1 MKTRKLYGLIKKTYY
16 EKKKNPILY
25 FFFLLIPF
33 SLILFHLFLRNLSEK
48 YSFELANLFSENDKI
63 DLNDT
68 IRQYVL
74 FMSND
79 LCSMEINDTIYVNHI
94 CLTPSS
100 QIINDFLKYANGNDM
115 NIFRIY
121 NSEEECE
128 QNFKYAIFLNE
139 NDVKGLGKNPEK
151 NNTKLSYQSI
161 EFNNQILN
169 NYKSKIKDSYQND
182 NNELTID
189 DLYKNIYSDK
199 EYEKL
204 LKLKIDHHTLNMI
217 KKTKLYK
224 KFIKDIR
231 SIKNESQYKEFV
243 NDKKN
248 ILFFYNFV
256 KNDVIETNYSC
267 GLLGIENLKYESK
280 ENDKKR
286 KPKILF
292 SNFIGK
298 YLNKLSD
305 HKKINHIKQSK
316 EHYSGNAQNI
326 TNLSI
331 TSKLNSTNYKHGNNF
346 RLYKHN
352 NGNIKNVKNDNN
364 VSIVHEN
371 LNFRNDGPISN
382 ISYKIRVGDYALLNS
397 NEKIFFNDININ
409 LKQNFI
415 NFNTV
420 DDLSFNIY
428 FNEWYYNSFFIA
440 LEYHFN
446 YFLLKYNMFK
456 NNKNEEFRNYIGKI
470 NNKNIVYSHEEANDD
485 VKYVTNFSLE
495 NFYSYKMPMKIF
507 KINAFDALEKNI
519 FRIVIFLCI
528 CLFIINICFDI
539 NKERKINMEN
549 FLFCIK
555 VNKYYYYFSW
565 LLFYFIVLFF
575 YNIIFTYIIYLYIFK
590 KLINYFILFYYIY
603 MFIMNS
609 LLVTVICVHFSYNSA
624 INYIASFLLFFLF
637 STFRLIIHSGANK
650 LLISLVL
657 LIPHSSFC
665 LALDFIFILIKNDIK
680 IMFNEMYITIEDICL
695 MDLVIYPF
703 VSFIILVS
711 ILTFII
717 YIKSK
722 DTINFSFKIIP
733 LMKKTNIY
741 RKDYNTAIIEDNKTE
756 NKNIHDHIYNLEFDS
771 GHTNTKNKYI
781 NKKRKFIK
789 TAYNNDDEAIAN
801 NKCCLFIKNVNKF
814 YGKKQALK
822 NISLTLKSNRIFVL
836 LGENGSGKSTL
847 INIITKMI
855 NKDSGEIYFVKNNFK
870 LRKMKAEK
878 NKHENA
884 VGIDTVSYISQQNIQ
899 KNNKYKKK
907 TNEMKDL
914 TDNISLNI
922 NTIETNYKLSNLEN
936 ANKIKN
942 RNKKE
947 LEISFCSQ
955 NVILYD
961 NLTFY
966 ETIRTF
972 LLYYNKDV
980 NKYLKKKRTLSM
992 LNGLDLS
999 KYLNDKIKN
1008 LIDEIKKKISI
1019 FICFLVKRDI
1029 YILDEPFI
1037 ALDIKTKT
1045 KLFKFFDKIKKN
1057 NIILICTH
1065 DIYEA
1070 NKFADDIAVIKSGE
1084 IIFNGGKPYFQNIIN
1099 YKFIL
1104 NVRFNCFSY
1113 NNNDKHD
1120 HISTNEKNLI
1130 SSISKEINKNNENFK
1145 PLLIHED
1152 NVLFDKKN
1160 KKLKD
1165 KSKNT
1170 IFDIIN
1176 GDIKNDENSIESIKN
1191 SFIKYIKSSREY
1203 NKNCYIFFNRNYI
1216 YCTYKINELD
1226 KLKNVI
1232 TILNKLKNVLHYE
1245 LKTIDIYYT
1254 YIYIYTYNEKIKLL
1268 KNIQDKDVKKL
1279 IKMDPLFYMFYYN
1292 TQCFNNIKNQLI
1304 MESKKKGNKTITDF
1318 GYINDMIQGTITENN
1333 TTNVKNDF
1341 NKETNIH
1348 FRNVDKLNKSSDSQL
1363 EKEEYTEYNKYY
1375 NKNKNYNTY
1384 KENSVKSGA
1393 NKLNLENSGKYNN
1406 YDNSNSYEIIKKL
1419 QNFFSVY
1426 ITPSLFLKLKKD
1438 LSEIN
1443 FYWYK
1448 FLVPLLLL
1456 SCGLLIIKCV
1466 SLFGK
1471 VQYIKLDNSTI
1482 SSSHLKESIIN
1493 YGIIYKLK
1501 INDSEEYIYNIP
1513 EIDKYEHKKK
1523 MLIGPFKK
1531 YFNLYKENRNNNYV
1545 KSKSISY
1552 DNPSD
1557 IINNNMGKN
1566 LFDYYN
1572 NTIFTLFKKY
1582 SLKEN
1587 INYINAYIDEENLY
1601 DNISDYLELRSKVND
1616 DLSLGSYVFIINET
1630 QTIDVN
1636 NNVHS
1641 NIEMDINLF
1650 HNYIS
1655 IHSYPYYTNL
1665 VFNVLYDFQNI
1676 VNNRN
1681 SQQEKDFND
1690 IEINNNIHG
1699 VGQNGKN
1706 NKNIYNEQMNTK
1718 RTDIKNEPFRI
1729 KYHEYFIRDFYINMY
1744 VFLSLIIFFCVF
1756 FERLKNEIENRKI
1769 FTNFNVNKYIHYFQI
1784 IILDYFYFILYI
1796 IFLFIVLYIFECTE
1810 FLYPSFFFFLM
1821 IFGFNT
1827 FLSICLFSSL
1837 YLNSYIIFLFVN
1849 FILCGIISIGIYVI
1863 VLLSYAY
1870 NNIFL
1875 IKLSHIFVCIF
1886 RILDSFCLS
1895 HALNIRSLCL
1905 NLKRDLKAIDNDTII
1920 NTHVNTSHWNA
1931 NKYNQSANFFQK
1943 NFQNNIF
1950 GGSFNDITQT
1960 IPDTCSNEN
1969 SFFNERWDFV
1979 FMFINFSIYFLILF
1993 YKLYRLRY
2001 FQKKKKIANQKLQ
2014 STFEGKYAFL
2024 LNNFNL
2030 LNKKYKNKKSINEK
2044 KLNDHTTELNTLED
2058 KHNKHSKFFTDFSR
2072 NDKEE
2077 KTHKEKIYATSKYE
2091 NPEILENKNSQEKLE
2106 KKNNLLKENLKKRK
2120 NYLQLTEIEN
2130 IDKKS
2135 LQNNVKYILKNINI
2149 KIKPY
2154 NIYTFSSVY
2163 NNDLNV
2169 LYLFKYF
2176 FLNNM
2181 NNSYVYENGTENN
2194 RGCFISK
2201 MFTSKNRK
2209 KKLFDIF
2216 SEKAQKKSENECKLL
2231 LMPNMT
2237 IYEHFNLIFKYKK
2250 LNLTDIELL
2259 YIIYTLMLLVNLKC
2273 DVHIKC
2279 NQLSGGMK
2287 KKVILMINLLRNDD
2301 IILLYKLNDNID
2313 FCSQIYINIILK
2325 NILEMNSILNYITN
2339 DDIASSMD
2347 YSVIDMNQKKT
2358 KINKNGKRGITNHTK
2373 EIGNYY
2379 ISRKTNSS
2387 DNNVNKK
2394 NEGANSVIQTG
2405 SDQNLECS
2413 ISSNVNSINHNII
2426 NSFIKENILKLQ
2438 FSATNYIIY
2447 THIYTDMLYYDY
2459 LYLFNKNQI
2468 AYKNNVKNIINNFE
2482 KYYLFQIKLKGI
2494 YTTKIYEYIEAFFLE
2509 NNNAFNKFIKV
2520 VNTFNKKKNINYN
2533 HIEPHSILKFLEKYA
2548 NKAMLSFNKLRYIFK
2563 TKKRKR
2569 GQINDQKHVYHND
2582 INTPS
2587 DKNKTLIKYSKLYK
2601 TLIKLID
2608 NNFSYVHVYL
2618 NGNKYISVFELFKF
2632 ALCRIAY
2639 KDMRKFFMKY
2649 KNIKI
2654 LSSEIIKSDQYNFVI
2669 KILENAQAFKL
2680 LEINAKLKFT
2690 DNEFQVSHVNI
2701 DNLSA
2706 NDIFLLI
2713 LKT

>member
-33 SLILFHLFLRNLSEK
+33 SLILFHLFLRSLSEK

-79 LCSMEINDTIYVNHI
+79 LCAKEINDTIYVNHI
-94 CLTPSS
+94 CLTPPSK
-100 QIINDFLKYANGNDM
+100 IINDFMTYTNENDM

-121 NSEEECE
+121 NTEEECE
-128 QNFKYAIFLNE
+128 KNFKYAIFLNE
-139 NDVKGLGKNPEK
+139 NDVKDLGKKKEK
-151 NNTKLSYQSI
+151 NNIKLSYQSI
-161 EFNNQILN
+161 QFNKQLLN
-169 NYKSKIKDSYQND
+169 NFKNKITNNYNDD

-204 LKLKIDHHTLNMI
+204 AKLKIDQHTLNTI

-224 KFIKDIR
+224 KYIKDIR

-243 NDKKN
+243 KDKKN
-248 ILFFYNFV
+248 VLFFHNFV
-256 KNDVIETNYSC
+256 RNEVVETNYSC
-267 GLLGIENLKYESK
+267 ALLGIENLKYEI
-280 ENDKKR
+280 KKDNEKK
-286 KPKILF
+286 KPNLLF
-292 SNFIGK
+292 PNIVGR
-298 YLNKLSD
+298 YLNKLND
-305 HKKINHIKQSK
+305 NKKIDHTKKPND
-316 EHYSGNAQNI
+316 QNI

-331 TSKLNSTNYKHGNNF
+331 TPKLSSTDYAQKNSF
-346 RLYKHN
+346 RLNKQ
-352 NGNIKNVKNDNN
+352 GNDNVKNVEND
-364 VSIVHEN
+364 N
-371 LNFRNDGPISN
+371 LNFDIDDPISN
-382 ISYKIRVGDYALLNS
+382 IRYKIRVGDYALLNS

-428 FNEWYYNSFFIA
+428 FNEWYYNSFFMA

-446 YFLLKYNMFK
+446 YFLLKYNKFK
-456 NNKNEEFRNYIGKI
+456 DNKNYKLKNDVSNKSIVQSQDEPSDDAKYI
-470 NNKNIVYSHEEANDD
+470 
-485 VKYVTNFSLE
+485 TNFSLE
-495 NFYSYKMPMKIF
+495 NFYSYKMPLKNL

-519 FRIVIFLCI
+519 FRIIVFLCI

-555 VNKYYYYFSW
+555 
-565 LLFYFIVLFF
+565 FI
-575 YNIIFTYIIYLYIFK
+575 
-590 KLINYFILFYYIY
+590 
-603 MFIMNS
+603 
-609 LLVTVICVHFSYNSA
+609 SY
-624 INYIASFLLFFLF
+624 
-637 STFRLIIHSGANK
+637 T
-650 LLISLVL
+650 
-657 LIPHSSFC
+657 
-665 LALDFIFILIKNDIK
+665 LDFIFILIKNDIK
-680 IMFNEMYITIEDICL
+680 ITFNEMFITIEDICL
-695 MDLVIYPF
+695 MDLTIYPF
-703 VSFIILVS
+703 ISFIILVS

-717 YIKSK
+717 YIKSN
-722 DTINFSFKIIP
+722 DTISFSFKMVP
-733 LMKKTNIY
+733 LTKTKNMHQ
-741 RKDYNTAIIEDNKTE
+741 RNNNTTMLADSKTEDNL
-756 NKNIHDHIYNLEFDS
+756 YNLEFDS
-771 GHTNTKNKYI
+771 ESTNQKNKSISKKNALSI
-781 NKKRKFIK
+781 NKKHKFIK

-822 NISLTLKSNRIFVL
+822 NISLTLRSNRIFVL

-855 NKDSGEIYFVKNNFK
+855 SKDSGEISFVKNNFK
-870 LRKMKAEK
+870 LTKKKREK
-878 NKHENA
+878 QRRDEA
-884 VGIDTVSYISQQNIQ
+884 ISIDTMPNTSKGIQ
-899 KNNKYKKK
+899 NNKYKKK
-907 TNEMKDL
+907 SNQNEDL
-914 TDNISLNI
+914 TDSTSLNSS
-922 NTIETNYKLSNLEN
+922 TTEKKYKLNHLKNVNE
-936 ANKIKN
+936 IKN
-942 RNKKE
+942 RSKKA

-966 ETIRTF
+966 EIIKIF

-980 NKYLKKKRTLSM
+980 NKYLKKKRTLKM

-1045 KLFKFFDKIKKN
+1045 KLFKFFDKIKRN

-1084 IIFNGGKPYFQNIIN
+1084 IVFNGTKRYFQNIIN

-1104 NVRFNCFSY
+1104 NVRFNSPSCDT
-1113 NNNDKHD
+1113 NDKYGN
-1120 HISTNEKNLI
+1120 ISINENNVI

-1145 PLLIHED
+1145 PSFAYE
-1152 NVLFDKKN
+1152 NSVSSDKKN
-1160 KKLKD
+1160 KKSKD
-1165 KSKNT
+1165 KSRNT
-1170 IFDIIN
+1170 IFDLIN
-1176 GDIKNDENSIESIKN
+1176 GDIKNDEDSIESIKS

-1226 KLKNVI
+1226 KLKSVI
-1232 TILNKLKNVLHYE
+1232 SILNKLKNVLHYE
-1245 LKTIDIYYT
+1245 LKTIDIYYA

-1268 KNIQDKDVKKL
+1268 KTIQDKGVKKL

-1292 TQCFNNIKNQLI
+1292 TQYFNNIKNQLI
-1304 MESKKKGNKTITDF
+1304 VESKKKGNKSITDF
-1318 GYINDMIQGTITENN
+1318 GYLNDIILGKKNESNTTFIENN
-1333 TTNVKNDF
+1333 F
-1341 NKETNIH
+1341 NKPN
-1348 FRNVDKLNKSSDSQL
+1348 NVNFVNDNKLNKTAGSQL
-1363 EKEEYTEYNKYY
+1363 GQEGYIENNNHY
-1375 NKNKNYNTY
+1375 NKNNDKY
-1384 KENSVKSGA
+1384 EV
-1393 NKLNLENSGKYNN
+1393 NKLNMENSENYNN
-1406 YDNSNSYEIIKKL
+1406 YDDSNNYTIIKKL

-1426 ITPSLFLKLKKD
+1426 ITPSVFLKLKKD
-1438 LSEIN
+1438 LSDIN

-1471 VQYIKLDNSTI
+1471 VQYIELDNSTV
-1482 SSSHLKESIIN
+1482 SSSHLRESIIN

-1501 INDSEEYIYNIP
+1501 INDSDEYIYNIP
-1513 EIDKYEHKKK
+1513 ETDKYERKRKF
-1523 MLIGPFKK
+1523 LTGPFKK
-1531 YFNLYKENRNNNYV
+1531 YFNLYEENRNNNYI
-1545 KSKSISY
+1545 KTKATNF
-1552 DNPSD
+1552 DQPND
-1557 IINNNMGKN
+1557 IYNNRGKQ
-1566 LFDYYN
+1566 LFNYYN
-1572 NTIFTLFKKY
+1572 NAFFTLFKKY

-1587 INYINAYIDEENLY
+1587 INYISTSIDEDNLY
-1601 DNISDYLELRSKVND
+1601 DDISDYLELRSKLDN
-1616 DLSLGSYVFIINET
+1616 DLSLGTYVIVINET
-1630 QTIDVN
+1630 QNTDEN
-1636 NNVHS
+1636 NNVQA
-1641 NIEMDINLF
+1641 NIEMDVNLF
-1650 HNYIS
+1650 HNYTS

-1665 VFNVLYDFQNI
+1665 VFNVLYDFQNM
-1676 VNNRN
+1676 VNNIYI
-1681 SQQEKDFND
+1681 QQETVISG
-1690 IEINNNIHG
+1690 IEINNKNIHG
-1699 VGQNGKN
+1699 VSQKEKN
-1706 NKNIYNEQMNTK
+1706 SKNMNNYEMYTK

-1744 VFLSLIIFFCVF
+1744 VFLSVIIFFCVF
-1756 FERLKNEIENRKI
+1756 FERLKNEIENKKI
-1769 FTNFNVNKYIHYFQI
+1769 FTNFDVNKYIHYFQI

-1796 IFLFIVLYIFECTE
+1796 IFLFIVLYIFGCTE

-1821 IFGFNT
+1821 MFGFNT
-1827 FLSICLFSSL
+1827 FLSISLFSSL
-1837 YLNSYIIFLFVN
+1837 YLNSYILFLFVN
-1849 FILCGIISIGIYVI
+1849 FILCAIISIGIYVI

-1870 NNIFL
+1870 NNAFL
-1875 IKLSHIFVCIF
+1875 VKLSHAFICLF

-1905 NLKRDLKAIDNDTII
+1905 NLKRDLKTIDNDTII
-1920 NTHVNTSHWNA
+1920 NTQFDYTQWNSTKYEQNTS
-1931 NKYNQSANFFQK
+1931 FFK
-1943 NFQNNIF
+1943 TIFQNNF
-1950 GGSFNDITQT
+1950 VGDASDDNTQT
-1960 IPDTCSNEN
+1960 IPDACSNEN
-1969 SFFNERWDFV
+1969 SFFSERWDFI
-1979 FMFINFSIYFLILF
+1979 FIFINCSIYFILLL

-2001 FQKKKKIANQKLQ
+2001 FQKKKKMANEKLQ
-2014 STFEGKYAFL
+2014 STFGGKYAFL
-2024 LNNFNL
+2024 LNNFNV
-2030 LNKKYKNKKSINEK
+2030 LNKKYKNKKNM
-2044 KLNDHTTELNTLED
+2044 NDQTTELNTLED
-2058 KHNKHSKFFTDFSR
+2058 ENNKNSEVFTPFSKNDI
-2072 NDKEE
+2072 DKE
-2077 KTHKEKIYATSKYE
+2077 KTYAISKHE
-2091 NPEILENKNSQEKLE
+2091 NPENLENKNSV
-2106 KKNNLLKENLKKRK
+2106 KENVKKRR
-2120 NYLQLTEIEN
+2120 NDLQLIEAEN
-2130 IDKKS
+2130 IDKVS
-2135 LQNNVKYILKNINI
+2135 LQNNIKYILKNINI

-2201 MFTSKNRK
+2201 MFTSKNKK

-2216 SEKAQKKSENECKLL
+2216 SEKAQKRSENECKLS

-2250 LNLTDIELL
+2250 LNLTDTELL

-2273 DVHIKC
+2273 DLHINC

-2325 NILEMNSILNYITN
+2325 NILEINSMANYIQN
-2339 DDIASSMD
+2339 DELASSMD
-2347 YSVIDMNQKKT
+2347 YSVIDMNEKKN
-2358 KINKNGKRGITNHTK
+2358 KINKNGKRAITNSAK
-2373 EIGNYY
+2373 EMKNGCSSN
-2379 ISRKTNSS
+2379 KTNSS
-2387 DNNVNKK
+2387 DNNIDKK
-2394 NEGANSVIQTG
+2394 NGETKSVTQTENEE
-2405 SDQNLECS
+2405 NLECS
-2413 ISSNVNSINHNII
+2413 ISSNVTSINHNVI
-2426 NSFIKENILKLQ
+2426 NSFIKENVLKFR
-2438 FSATNYIIY
+2438 FSAKNYIVY
-2447 THIYTDMLYYDY
+2447 THIYTDILYYDY

-2468 AYKNNVKNIINNFE
+2468 AYKNNVKNIIDNFE
-2482 KYYLFQIKLKGI
+2482 KYYLFQIKIKGI
-2494 YTTKIYEYIEAFFLE
+2494 YPSKIHEYIEAFFSE
-2509 NNNAFNKFIKV
+2509 NNKAFNKFIKV
-2520 VNTFNKKKNINYN
+2520 VNKFNKKKDINYN
-2533 HIEPHSILKFLEKYA
+2533 DVEPNSMLKFLEKYA
-2548 NKAMLSFNKLRYIFK
+2548 NKGMLNYNKICYIFK
-2563 TKKRKR
+2563 TKKRKS
-2569 GQINDQKHVYHND
+2569 GQTNDQELVYQNG
-2582 INTPS
+2582 
-2587 DKNKTLIKYSKLYK
+2587 KNKDLIKYSKIYK

-2608 NNFSYVHVYL
+2608 NKFSYVNLYL
-2618 NGNKYISVFELFKF
+2618 NRNKYISVFELFKF
-2632 ALCRIAY
+2632 ALSRIAY
-2639 KDMRKFFMKY
+2639 KDIRKFFIQY

-2654 LSSEIIKSDQYNFVI
+2654 LSSEIIKSDQYNFVV
-2669 KILENAQAFKL
+2669 KMLENAHTFKL
-2680 LEINAKLKFT
+2680 LEINKKLKFT
-2690 DNEFQVSHVNI
+2690 DTEVQVSNVNL

>member
-1 MKTRKLYGLIKKTYY
+1 MH
-16 EKKKNPILY
+16 IL
-25 FFFLLIPF
+25 LVD
-33 SLILFHLFLRNLSEK
+33 N
-48 YSFELANLFSENDKI
+48 SFELANLFSENDKI

-79 LCSMEINDTIYVNHI
+79 LCSKEINDTLYVNHI
-94 CLTPSS
+94 CLTPPSK
-100 QIINDFLKYANGNDM
+100 IINDFMTYTNENDM

-121 NSEEECE
+121 NTEEECE
-128 QNFKYAIFLNE
+128 KNFKYAIFLNE
-139 NDVKGLGKNPEK
+139 NDVKDLKEKKEKKNIKP
-151 NNTKLSYQSI
+151 SYQSI
-161 EFNNQILN
+161 QFNKQLLN
-169 NYKSKIKDSYQND
+169 NFKNKITNNYNDD

-204 LKLKIDHHTLNMI
+204 AKLKIDQHTINTI

-224 KFIKDIR
+224 KYIKNIR
-231 SIKNESQYKEFV
+231 SIKNENQYKEFV
-243 NDKKN
+243 KDKRN
-248 ILFFYNFV
+248 VLFFHNFV
-256 KNDVIETNYSC
+256 KNEVVETNYSC
-267 GLLGIENLKYESK
+267 GLLGIENLKYEVK
-280 ENDKKR
+280 ENDKKK
-286 KPKILF
+286 KPTLLF
-292 SNFIGK
+292 PNIVGR
-298 YLNKLSD
+298 YLNKLYDNEQID
-305 HKKINHIKQSK
+305 HTKKLND
-316 EHYSGNAQNI
+316 QNI

-331 TSKLNSTNYKHGNNF
+331 TPKLSSTDYTHKNNF
-346 RLYKHN
+346 RLNKQGN
-352 NGNIKNVKNDNN
+352 DNIKSAEN
-364 VSIVHEN
+364 EN
-371 LNFRNDGPISN
+371 LNFINDEPISN
-382 ISYKIRVGDYALLNS
+382 IRYKIRVGDYALLNS
-397 NEKIFFNDININ
+397 NEKLFFNDININ

-428 FNEWYYNSFFIA
+428 FNEWYYNSFFMA

-446 YFLLKYNMFK
+446 YFLLKYNKFK
-456 NNKNEEFRNYIGKI
+456 DNKNDDLENDII
-470 NNKNIVYSHEEANDD
+470 NKSSIQSQDEPSDD
-485 VKYVTNFSLE
+485 VKYITNFSVE
-495 NFYSYKMPMKIF
+495 NFYSYKMPLKNL

-519 FRIVIFLCI
+519 FRIIVFLCI
-528 CLFIINICFDI
+528 CLFIVNICFDI

-555 VNKYYYYFSW
+555 VNKYYYFFSW

-590 KLINYFILFYYIY
+590 KLMNYFILFYYIY

-650 LLISLVL
+650 SLISLVL

-680 IMFNEMYITIEDICL
+680 IGFNEMFITIEDICL
-695 MDLVIYPF
+695 MDLTIYPF
-703 VSFIILVS
+703 ISFIMLVS
-711 ILTFII
+711 ILTLII
-717 YIKSK
+717 YIKSN
-722 DTINFSFKIIP
+722 DTISFSFKMVP
-733 LMKKTNIY
+733 LTKKKNMHQ
-741 RKDYNTAIIEDNKTE
+741 KNNNTKMLADSKTEDNL
-756 NKNIHDHIYNLEFDS
+756 YNLEFDS
-771 GHTNTKNKYI
+771 ESTNPNNKSISKKNASINQLYRTGKNALSI
-781 NKKRKFIK
+781 NKKHKFIR
-789 TAYNNDDEAIAN
+789 TAYNNDEEAIAN

-822 NISLTLKSNRIFVL
+822 NISLTLRSNRIFVL

-855 NKDSGEIYFVKNNFK
+855 TKDSGEISFVKNNFK
-870 LRKMKAEK
+870 LTKKKREK
-878 NKHENA
+878 QRHNEA
-884 VGIDTVSYISQQNIQ
+884 ISIDTMPNTS
-899 KNNKYKKK
+899 KGMHNNKYKKK
-907 TNEMKDL
+907 SNENDDL
-914 TDNISLNI
+914 TDSTSLNSS
-922 NTIETNYKLSNLEN
+922 TSETKYKLNKFKNIN
-936 ANKIKN
+936 AIKN
-942 RNKKE
+942 QSKKA

-966 ETIRTF
+966 EIIKVF

-980 NKYLKKKRTLSM
+980 NKYLKKKRTLKM

-1045 KLFKFFDKIKKN
+1045 KLFKFFDKIKKD

-1084 IIFNGGKPYFQNIIN
+1084 IVFNGTKRYFQNIIN

-1104 NVRFNCFSY
+1104 NVRFNSPLCD
-1113 NNNDKHD
+1113 NNN
-1120 HISTNEKNLI
+1120 SV
-1130 SSISKEINKNNENFK
+1130 SS
-1145 PLLIHED
+1145 
-1152 NVLFDKKN
+1152 DKKN
-1160 KKLKD
+1160 KKSKD
-1165 KSKNT
+1165 KSRNT
-1170 IFDIIN
+1170 IFDLIN
-1176 GDIKNDENSIESIKN
+1176 GDIKNDEDSIESIKS

-1226 KLKNVI
+1226 KLKSVI
-1232 TILNKLKNVLHYE
+1232 SILNKLKNVLHYE

-1268 KNIQDKDVKKL
+1268 KTIQDRGVKKL

-1292 TQCFNNIKNQLI
+1292 TQYFNNIKNQLI
-1304 MESKKKGNKTITDF
+1304 MESKKKGNKSITDF
-1318 GYINDMIQGTITENN
+1318 GYLNDIILG
-1333 TTNVKNDF
+1333 K
-1341 NKETNIH
+1341 
-1348 FRNVDKLNKSSDSQL
+1348 
-1363 EKEEYTEYNKYY
+1363 
-1375 NKNKNYNTY
+1375 KNKI
-1384 KENSVKSGA
+1384 
-1393 NKLNLENSGKYNN
+1393 NKLNMENSEIYNN
-1406 YDNSNSYEIIKKL
+1406 YDDSNYYKIIKKI

-1426 ITPSLFLKLKKD
+1426 ITPSVFLKLKKD
-1438 LSEIN
+1438 LSDMN

-1471 VQYIKLDNSTI
+1471 VQYIELDNSTI
-1482 SSSHLKESIIN
+1482 SSSHLRESIIN

-1501 INDSEEYIYNIP
+1501 IDDSDEYIYQFP
-1513 EIDKYEHKKK
+1513 EIDEYERKRKI
-1523 MLIGPFKK
+1523 LTGPFKK
-1531 YFNLYKENRNNNYV
+1531 YFNLYEENKNNNYI
-1545 KSKSISY
+1545 KNKATNF
-1552 DNPSD
+1552 DQPND
-1557 IINNNMGKN
+1557 IYNNRGRQ
-1566 LFDYYN
+1566 LFNYYN
-1572 NTIFTLFKKY
+1572 NTLFMLFKKY

-1587 INYINAYIDEENLY
+1587 INNISVSINEDTLY
-1601 DNISDYLELRSKVND
+1601 DDISAYLELKTKLDN
-1616 DLSLGSYVFIINET
+1616 DLSLGTYVIVINET
-1630 QTIDVN
+1630 QNTREN
-1636 NNVHS
+1636 NNVQT
-1641 NIEMDINLF
+1641 NIEMDVNLF
-1650 HNYIS
+1650 HNYTS

-1665 VFNVLYDFQNI
+1665 VFNVLYDFQNM

-1681 SQQEKDFND
+1681 SQQENVISG
-1690 IEINNNIHG
+1690 IEINNKNIHG
-1699 VGQNGKN
+1699 VRQKEKY
-1706 NKNIYNEQMNTK
+1706 NKNVNNDEIHTK
-1718 RTDIKNEPFRI
+1718 RTVIKNEPFRI

-1744 VFLSLIIFFCVF
+1744 IFLSVIIFFCVF
-1756 FERLKNEIENRKI
+1756 FERLKNEIENKKI
-1769 FTNFNVNKYIHYFQI
+1769 FTNFDVNKFIHYFQI

-1796 IFLFIVLYIFECTE
+1796 IFLFIVLYIFGCTE

-1821 IFGFNT
+1821 MFGFNT
-1827 FLSICLFSSL
+1827 FLSISLFSSL
-1837 YLNSYIIFLFVN
+1837 YLNSYILFLFVN
-1849 FILCGIISIGIYVI
+1849 FILCAIISIGIYVI

-1870 NNIFL
+1870 NNAFL
-1875 IKLSHIFVCIF
+1875 VKLSHVFICIF

-1905 NLKRDLKAIDNDTII
+1905 NLKRDMKTIDADTMI
-1920 NTHVNTSHWNA
+1920 NTQLDYTQWDSTKYQQNT
-1931 NKYNQSANFFQK
+1931 NFFK
-1943 NFQNNIF
+1943 KIFQNNF
-1950 GGSFNDITQT
+1950 VGDAPNDNTQAF
-1960 IPDTCSNEN
+1960 PDACSNEN
-1969 SFFNERWDFV
+1969 SFFSEKWDFI
-1979 FMFINFSIYFLILF
+1979 FIFINCSIYFILLL
-1993 YKLYRLRY
+1993 YKLYRLKY
-2001 FQKKKKIANQKLQ
+2001 FQKKKKMANDKLQ
-2014 STFEGKYAFL
+2014 STFGGKYAFL
-2024 LNNFNL
+2024 LNNFNV
-2030 LNKKYKNKKSINEK
+2030 LNKKYKNKKNINEH
-2044 KLNDHTTELNTLED
+2044 NTELNTLED
-2058 KHNKHSKFFTDFSR
+2058 ENNKDSELVPPFSG
-2072 NDKEE
+2072 NDA
-2077 KTHKEKIYATSKYE
+2077 HKEKTYAINKHE
-2091 NPEILENKNSQEKLE
+2091 NPENLENKNSV
-2106 KKNNLLKENLKKRK
+2106 KENFKKRR
-2120 NYLQLTEIEN
+2120 NDLQLIEAEN
-2130 IDKKS
+2130 MDKIS
-2135 LQNNVKYILKNINI
+2135 SQNNIKYILKNINI

-2201 MFTSKNRK
+2201 MFTSKNKK

-2216 SEKAQKKSENECKLL
+2216 SEKAQKRSENECKLSL
-2231 LMPNMT
+2231 IPNMT

-2250 LNLTDIELL
+2250 LNLTDTELL

-2273 DVHIKC
+2273 DLHIKC
-2279 NQLSGGMK
+2279 SQLSGGMK

-2325 NILEMNSILNYITN
+2325 NILEINSMDNYIQN
-2339 DDIASSMD
+2339 DELASSMD
-2347 YSVIDMNQKKT
+2347 YSVIDMNEKK
-2358 KINKNGKRGITNHTK
+2358 NKNRKRAITN
-2373 EIGNYY
+2373 
-2379 ISRKTNSS
+2379 KTNG
-2387 DNNVNKK
+2387 VAETG
-2394 NEGANSVIQTG
+2394 NEE
-2405 SDQNLECS
+2405 NLECS
-2413 ISSNVNSINHNII
+2413 ISSNVTSINHNVI
-2426 NSFIKENILKLQ
+2426 NNFIKENVLKLR
-2438 FSATNYIIY
+2438 FSAKNYIVY
-2447 THIYTDMLYYDY
+2447 THIYTDILYYDY

-2468 AYKNNVKNIINNFE
+2468 AYKNNVKNIIKNFE

-2494 YTTKIYEYIEAFFLE
+2494 YATKIYEYIEAFFSE
-2509 NNNAFNKFIKV
+2509 NNKAFNKFIKV
-2520 VNTFNKKKNINYN
+2520 VNKFNKKKDINYN
-2533 HIEPHSILKFLEKYA
+2533 DVEPDSMLKFLEKYA
-2548 NKAMLSFNKLRYIFK
+2548 NKGMLNYNKICYIFK
-2563 TKKRKR
+2563 TKKRKS
-2569 GQINDQKHVYHND
+2569 GQTNDQELVYQNG
-2582 INTPS
+2582 
-2587 DKNKTLIKYSKLYK
+2587 KNKALIKYSKIYK

-2608 NNFSYVHVYL
+2608 NKFSYVNLYL
-2618 NGNKYISVFELFKF
+2618 NRNKYISVFELFKF
-2632 ALCRIAY
+2632 ALSRIAY
-2639 KDMRKFFMKY
+2639 KDIRKFFIQY

-2654 LSSEIIKSDQYNFVI
+2654 LSSEIIKSDQYNFVV
-2669 KILENAQAFKL
+2669 KMLENAHTFKL
-2680 LEINAKLKFT
+2680 LEINEKLKFT
-2690 DNEFQVSHVNI
+2690 DTEVQVSNVNL

>member
-1 MKTRKLYGLIKKTYY
+1 MKIRKLYGLIKKTYY

-79 LCSMEINDTIYVNHI
+79 LCSKEINNTIYVNHI
-94 CLTPSS
+94 CLTPPSK
-100 QIINDFLKYANGNDM
+100 IINDFLKYANENDM

-121 NSEEECE
+121 NSEKECE

-139 NDVKGLGKNPEK
+139 NDIKGLGKNQEK

-169 NYKSKIKDSYQND
+169 NYKNKIKDNYKHD

-204 LKLKIDHHTLNMI
+204 LKLKIDQHTLNTI

-224 KFIKDIR
+224 KFIKNIK
-231 SIKNESQYKEFV
+231 SIKSESQYKEFV

-248 ILFFYNFV
+248 ILFFFNFV

-280 ENDKKR
+280 KDDKKR
-286 KPKILF
+286 KSKLFF
-292 SNFIGK
+292 SNLVGK
-298 YLNKLSD
+298 YLNNLSYHKKID
-305 HKKINHIKQSK
+305 HKKIDHIKQS
-316 EHYSGNAQNI
+316 EDHYSSNFQNI
-326 TNLSI
+326 TNLLI
-331 TSKLNSTNYKHGNNF
+331 TSKLNSKNYEQRNNF
-346 RLYKHN
+346 RLYKPN
-352 NGNIKNVKNDNN
+352 NGNIKNVNN
-364 VSIVHEN
+364 VSIIPKN
-371 LNFRNDGPISN
+371 LDFQNDDPISN

-456 NNKNEEFRNYIGKI
+456 NNRNEEFVNYINKI
-470 NNKNIVYSHEEANDD
+470 NDKNIVHSNEEPNDD
-485 VKYVTNFSLE
+485 TKYVTNFSLE
-495 NFYSYKMPMKIF
+495 NFYSYKMPVKNL

-519 FRIVIFLCI
+519 FRIIIFLCI

-575 YNIIFTYIIYLYIFK
+575 YNIIFTYIIYFYIFK

-603 MFIMNS
+603 MFIINS

-624 INYIASFLLFFLF
+624 INYIASFLLFFIF
-637 STFRLIIHSGANK
+637 STFRLIIHSGAK
-650 LLISLVL
+650 KILISLVL

-680 IMFNEMYITIEDICL
+680 IMLNEMYITIEDICL

-703 VSFIILVS
+703 ISFIILVS

-733 LMKKTNIY
+733 LTEKTNIY
-741 RKDYNTAIIEDNKTE
+741 HKNYNTTIIEETKTE
-756 NKNIHDHIYNLEFDS
+756 NKDNHDSIYNLEFDS
-771 GHTNTKNKYI
+771 RDRNIKNKSI
-781 NKKRKFIK
+781 NKKHKFIK
-789 TAYNNDDEAIAN
+789 TAYNNNNDDEVIAN

-822 NISLTLKSNRIFVL
+822 NISLTLRSNRIFVL

-855 NKDSGEIYFVKNNFK
+855 NKDSGEIYFVKNDFK
-870 LRKMKAEK
+870 LRKDTLEK
-878 NKHENA
+878 NQHE
-884 VGIDTVSYISQQNIQ
+884 
-899 KNNKYKKK
+899 
-907 TNEMKDL
+907 
-914 TDNISLNI
+914 
-922 NTIETNYKLSNLEN
+922 
-936 ANKIKN
+936 KN

-947 LEISFCSQ
+947 LEVSFCSQ

-966 ETIRTF
+966 ETIRIF

-980 NKYLKKKRTLSM
+980 NKYLKKKRTLKM

-999 KYLNDKIKN
+999 KYLNDKIEN

-1070 NKFADDIAVIKSGE
+1070 NKFADDIAIIKSGE
-1084 IIFNGGKPYFQNIIN
+1084 ILFNGGKRYFQNIIN

-1104 NVRFNCFSY
+1104 NVRFNYPSY
-1113 NNNDKHD
+1113 DNNNNNNDDKYD
-1120 HISTNEKNLI
+1120 HISTNEKNVIL
-1130 SSISKEINKNNENFK
+1130 SISKEINKSNENSK
-1145 PLLIHED
+1145 PLLTHED
-1152 NVLFDKKN
+1152 GILFN
-1160 KKLKD
+1160 KKLKN

-1232 TILNKLKNVLHYE
+1232 SILNKLKNVLHYE

-1268 KNIQDKDVKKL
+1268 KTIQDKDVKKL
-1279 IKMDPLFYMFYYN
+1279 IKMDPLFYIFYYN
-1292 TQCFNNIKNQLI
+1292 TQYFNNIKNQLI
-1304 MESKKKGNKTITDF
+1304 MESTKKGNKTITDF
-1318 GYINDMIQGTITENN
+1318 GYINDMIQGKITENN
-1333 TTNVKNDF
+1333 NTNIKPGF
-1341 NKETNIH
+1341 NKEK
-1348 FRNVDKLNKSSDSQL
+1348 NVNFVNDDKLNKSSGSQL
-1363 EKEEYTEYNKYY
+1363 EKEQHTEHNPYYNQNKDQNKDQNKGQNKSYNAYTEN
-1375 NKNKNYNTY
+1375 NA
-1384 KENSVKSGA
+1384 KSDA

-1406 YDNSNSYEIIKKL
+1406 SKSYKIIKKI

-1426 ITPSLFLKLKKD
+1426 ITPSIFLKLKKD

-1471 VQYIKLDNSTI
+1471 VQYITLDNSTI

-1501 INDSEEYIYNIP
+1501 INDSDEYIYNIP
-1513 EIDKYEHKKK
+1513 EIDKYEYKKK
-1523 MLIGPFKK
+1523 MMIGPFKK
-1531 YFNLYKENRNNNYV
+1531 YFNLYKENKNKNYV
-1545 KSKSISY
+1545 KSKSIIYDSPSHIDNSDKADNADNSDKADNADNS
-1552 DNPSD
+1552 DNPGNADDD
-1557 IINNNMGKN
+1557 IGKD

-1572 NTIFTLFKKY
+1572 NTIFSLFKKY

-1587 INYINAYIDEENLY
+1587 INYIYAYIDEDNLY
-1601 DNISDYLELRSKVND
+1601 DSISDYLELRSKLNN

-1630 QTIDVN
+1630 QTIDEN
-1636 NNVHS
+1636 NNVYS
-1641 NIEMDINLF
+1641 NIEMEINLF
-1650 HNYIS
+1650 HNYTS
-1655 IHSYPYYTNL
+1655 IHAYPYYTNL

-1681 SQQEKDFND
+1681 SQKEKVINN
-1690 IEINNNIHG
+1690 IEINNNIHEMKE
-1699 VGQNGKN
+1699 NGKN
-1706 NKNIYNEQMNTK
+1706 NKNYYEKIDIK

-1769 FTNFNVNKYIHYFQI
+1769 FTNFNVNKFIHYFQI
-1784 IILDYFYFILYI
+1784 ILLDYFYFILYI

-1821 IFGFNT
+1821 MFGFNT
-1827 FLSICLFSSL
+1827 FLSISLFSSL

-1849 FILCGIISIGIYVI
+1849 FILCAIISIGIYVI

-1875 IKLSHIFVCIF
+1875 VKLSHMFVCIF
-1886 RILDSFCLS
+1886 RILDSFCLA

-1905 NLKRDLKAIDNDTII
+1905 NLKRDLKTIDNDTII
-1920 NTHVNTSHWNA
+1920 NTHFTTDHWNS
-1931 NKYNQSANFFQK
+1931 NKYNQNTNFFQK
-1943 NFQNNIF
+1943 IFHNNVF
-1950 GGSFNDITQT
+1950 DHTSNDTTQT
-1960 IPDTCSNEN
+1960 IPDTCSDKN
-1969 SFFNERWDFV
+1969 SFFNERWDFI
-1979 FMFINFSIYFLILF
+1979 FIFINCSIYFLILF

-2001 FQKKKKIANQKLQ
+2001 FQKKKKIANQKFK
-2014 STFEGKYAFL
+2014 STFEGKYTFL

-2030 LNKKYKNKKSINEK
+2030 LNKKYKSKKMNKMNDKKMDDKMNEH
-2044 KLNDHTTELNTLED
+2044 NATELKTLED
-2058 KHNKHSKFFTDFSR
+2058 KHNKRSQIFTDFSR
-2072 NDKEE
+2072 NDKE
-2077 KTHKEKIYATSKYE
+2077 KIYTISKYE
-2091 NPEILENKNSQEKLE
+2091 NPEILDNTNSQKKLE
-2106 KKNNLLKENLKKRK
+2106 KKNNLLKENLKKRQ
-2120 NYLQLTEIEN
+2120 NDLQLTEVEN

-2154 NIYTFSSVY
+2154 NIYTFSSIY

-2201 MFTSKNRK
+2201 MFTSKNKK

-2216 SEKAQKKSENECKLL
+2216 SEKAQTKSENECKLL

-2287 KKVILMINLLRNDD
+2287 KKVILMINLLINDD

-2325 NILEMNSILNYITN
+2325 NILEMNSMLNYTQN

-2358 KINKNGKRGITNHTK
+2358 KKNKNGKRDITK
-2373 EIGNYY
+2373 EIGNDY
-2379 ISRKTNSS
+2379 ISNKTNRSDD
-2387 DNNVNKK
+2387 DNNNNKK
-2394 NEGANSVIQTG
+2394 KNGGTNSVIQTR
-2405 SDQNLECS
+2405 SEQNLECS

-2438 FSATNYIIY
+2438 FSATNYIVY

-2468 AYKNNVKNIINNFE
+2468 AYKNNVKSIINNFE

-2494 YTTKIYEYIEAFFLE
+2494 HTSKIYEYIEAFFLE

-2520 VNTFNKKKNINYN
+2520 VNTFNKKKNINCN
-2533 HIEPHSILKFLEKYA
+2533 HIEPHSILNFLEKYA
-2548 NKAMLSFNKLRYIFK
+2548 NKGMLNFNKLCYIFK
-2563 TKKRKR
+2563 TKKRKSE
-2569 GQINDQKHVYHND
+2569 QKYVYHND

-2587 DKNKTLIKYSKLYK
+2587 DRNKALIKYSKIYK

-2618 NGNKYISVFELFKF
+2618 NRNKYISVFELFKF

-2669 KILENAQAFKL
+2669 KILENAQTFKL
-2680 LEINAKLKFT
+2680 LEINEKLKFT
-2690 DNEFQVSHVNI
+2690 DNEFQVSHVNL

>member
-1 MKTRKLYGLIKKTYY
+1 
-16 EKKKNPILY
+16 
-25 FFFLLIPF
+25 
-33 SLILFHLFLRNLSEK
+33 
-48 YSFELANLFSENDKI
+48 
-63 DLNDT
+63 
-68 IRQYVL
+68 
-74 FMSND
+74 
-79 LCSMEINDTIYVNHI
+79 
-94 CLTPSS
+94 
-100 QIINDFLKYANGNDM
+100 M

-121 NSEEECE
+121 NSEKECE

-139 NDVKGLGKNPEK
+139 NDVKGLGKNQEK

-169 NYKSKIKDSYQND
+169 NYKNKIKDNYKHD

-204 LKLKIDHHTLNMI
+204 LKLKIDQHTLNTI

-224 KFIKDIR
+224 KFIKNIK
-231 SIKNESQYKEFV
+231 SIKSESQYKEFV

-248 ILFFYNFV
+248 ILFFFNFV

-280 ENDKKR
+280 KDDKKR
-286 KPKILF
+286 KSKLFF
-292 SNFIGK
+292 SNLVGK
-298 YLNKLSD
+298 YLNNLSYHKKID
-305 HKKINHIKQSK
+305 HKKIDHIKQS
-316 EHYSGNAQNI
+316 EDHYSSNFQNI
-326 TNLSI
+326 TNLPI
-331 TSKLNSTNYKHGNNF
+331 TSKLNSKNYEQRNNF
-346 RLYKHN
+346 RLYKPN
-352 NGNIKNVKNDNN
+352 NGNIKNVNN
-364 VSIVHEN
+364 VSIIPEN
-371 LNFRNDGPISN
+371 LDFQNDDPISN

-456 NNKNEEFRNYIGKI
+456 NNGNEEFVNYINKI
-470 NNKNIVYSHEEANDD
+470 NDKNIVHSNEEPNDD
-485 VKYVTNFSLE
+485 TKYVTNFSLE
-495 NFYSYKMPMKIF
+495 NFYSYKMPVKNL

-519 FRIVIFLCI
+519 FRIIIFL
-528 CLFIINICFDI
+528 
-539 NKERKINMEN
+539 
-549 FLFCIK
+549 
-555 VNKYYYYFSW
+555 S
-565 LLFYFIVLFF
+565 
-575 YNIIFTYIIYLYIFK
+575 
-590 KLINYFILFYYIY
+590 
-603 MFIMNS
+603 
-609 LLVTVICVHFSYNSA
+609 
-624 INYIASFLLFFLF
+624 
-637 STFRLIIHSGANK
+637 
-650 LLISLVL
+650 
-657 LIPHSSFC
+657 
-665 LALDFIFILIKNDIK
+665 LDFIFILIKNDIK
-680 IMFNEMYITIEDICL
+680 IMLNEMYITIEDICL

-703 VSFIILVS
+703 ISFIILVS

-733 LMKKTNIY
+733 LTEKTNIY
-741 RKDYNTAIIEDNKTE
+741 HKNYNTTIIEETKTE
-756 NKNIHDHIYNLEFDS
+756 NKDNHDSIYNLEFDS
-771 GHTNTKNKYI
+771 RDRNIKNKSI
-781 NKKRKFIK
+781 NKKHKFIK
-789 TAYNNDDEAIAN
+789 TAYNNNNDDEVIAN

-822 NISLTLKSNRIFVL
+822 NISLTLRSNRIFVL

-855 NKDSGEIYFVKNNFK
+855 NKDSGEIYFVKNDFK
-870 LRKMKAEK
+870 LRKDTLEK
-878 NKHENA
+878 NQHE
-884 VGIDTVSYISQQNIQ
+884 
-899 KNNKYKKK
+899 
-907 TNEMKDL
+907 
-914 TDNISLNI
+914 
-922 NTIETNYKLSNLEN
+922 
-936 ANKIKN
+936 KN

-947 LEISFCSQ
+947 LEVSFCSQ

-966 ETIRTF
+966 ETIRIF

-980 NKYLKKKRTLSM
+980 NKYLKKKRTLKM

-999 KYLNDKIKN
+999 KYLNDKIEN

-1070 NKFADDIAVIKSGE
+1070 NKFADDIAIIKSGE
-1084 IIFNGGKPYFQNIIN
+1084 ILFNGGKRYFQNIIN

-1104 NVRFNCFSY
+1104 NVRFNYPSY
-1113 NNNDKHD
+1113 DNNNNNNDDKYD
-1120 HISTNEKNLI
+1120 HISTNEKNVIL
-1130 SSISKEINKNNENFK
+1130 SISKEINKSNENSK
-1145 PLLIHED
+1145 PLLTHED
-1152 NVLFDKKN
+1152 GILFN
-1160 KKLKD
+1160 KKLKN

-1232 TILNKLKNVLHYE
+1232 SILNKLKNVLHYE

-1268 KNIQDKDVKKL
+1268 KTIQDKDVKKL
-1279 IKMDPLFYMFYYN
+1279 IKMDPLFYIFYYN
-1292 TQCFNNIKNQLI
+1292 TQYFNNIKNQLI
-1304 MESKKKGNKTITDF
+1304 MESTKKGNKTITDF
-1318 GYINDMIQGTITENN
+1318 GYINDMIQGKITENN
-1333 TTNVKNDF
+1333 NTNIKPGF
-1341 NKETNIH
+1341 NKEK
-1348 FRNVDKLNKSSDSQL
+1348 NVNFVNDDKLNKSSGSQL
-1363 EKEEYTEYNKYY
+1363 EKEQHTEHNPYYNQNKDQNKDQNKGQNKSYNAYTEN
-1375 NKNKNYNTY
+1375 NA
-1384 KENSVKSGA
+1384 KSDA

-1406 YDNSNSYEIIKKL
+1406 SKSYKIIKKI

-1426 ITPSLFLKLKKD
+1426 ITPSIFLKLKKD

-1501 INDSEEYIYNIP
+1501 INDSDEYIYNIP
-1513 EIDKYEHKKK
+1513 EIDKYEYKKK
-1523 MLIGPFKK
+1523 MMIGPFKK
-1531 YFNLYKENRNNNYV
+1531 YFNLYKENKNKNYV
-1545 KSKSISY
+1545 KSKSIIYDSPSHIDNSDKADNADNSDKADNADNSDKADNADNS
-1552 DNPSD
+1552 DNPGNADDD
-1557 IINNNMGKN
+1557 IGKD

-1572 NTIFTLFKKY
+1572 NTIFSLFKKY

-1587 INYINAYIDEENLY
+1587 INYIYAYIDEDNLY
-1601 DNISDYLELRSKVND
+1601 DSISDYLELRSKLNN

-1630 QTIDVN
+1630 QTIDEN
-1636 NNVHS
+1636 NNVYS
-1641 NIEMDINLF
+1641 NIEMEINLF
-1650 HNYIS
+1650 HNYTS
-1655 IHSYPYYTNL
+1655 IHAYPYYTNL

-1681 SQQEKDFND
+1681 SQKEKVINN
-1690 IEINNNIHG
+1690 IEINNNIHEMKE
-1699 VGQNGKN
+1699 NGKN
-1706 NKNIYNEQMNTK
+1706 NKNYYEKIDIK

-1729 KYHEYFIRDFYINMY
+1729 KYHEYFIRDFYINM
-1744 VFLSLIIFFCVF
+1744 
-1756 FERLKNEIENRKI
+1756 
-1769 FTNFNVNKYIHYFQI
+1769 
-1784 IILDYFYFILYI
+1784 
-1796 IFLFIVLYIFECTE
+1796 
-1810 FLYPSFFFFLM
+1810 
-1821 IFGFNT
+1821 
-1827 FLSICLFSSL
+1827 
-1837 YLNSYIIFLFVN
+1837 
-1849 FILCGIISIGIYVI
+1849 
-1863 VLLSYAY
+1863 
-1870 NNIFL
+1870 
-1875 IKLSHIFVCIF
+1875 
-1886 RILDSFCLS
+1886 ILDSFCLA

-1905 NLKRDLKAIDNDTII
+1905 NLKRDLKTIDNDTII
-1920 NTHVNTSHWNA
+1920 NTHFTTDHWNS
-1931 NKYNQSANFFQK
+1931 NKYNQNTNFFQK
-1943 NFQNNIF
+1943 IFHNNVF
-1950 GGSFNDITQT
+1950 DHTSNDTTQT
-1960 IPDTCSNEN
+1960 IPDTCSDKN
-1969 SFFNERWDFV
+1969 SFFNERWDFI
-1979 FMFINFSIYFLILF
+1979 FIFINCSIYFLILF

-2001 FQKKKKIANQKLQ
+2001 FQKKKKIANQKFK
-2014 STFEGKYAFL
+2014 STFEGKYTFL

-2030 LNKKYKNKKSINEK
+2030 LNKKYKSKKMNKMNDKKMDDKMNEH
-2044 KLNDHTTELNTLED
+2044 NATELKTLED
-2058 KHNKHSKFFTDFSR
+2058 KHNKRSQIFTDFSR
-2072 NDKEE
+2072 NDKE
-2077 KTHKEKIYATSKYE
+2077 KIYTISKYE
-2091 NPEILENKNSQEKLE
+2091 NPEILDNTNSQKKLE
-2106 KKNNLLKENLKKRK
+2106 KKNNLLKENLKKRQ
-2120 NYLQLTEIEN
+2120 NDLQLTEVEN

-2154 NIYTFSSVY
+2154 NIYTFSSIY

-2201 MFTSKNRK
+2201 MFTSKNK
-2209 KKLFDIF
+2209 KKKIFDIF
-2216 SEKAQKKSENECKLL
+2216 SEKAQTKSENECKLL

-2287 KKVILMINLLRNDD
+2287 KKVILMINLLINDD

-2325 NILEMNSILNYITN
+2325 NILEMNSMLNYTQN

-2358 KINKNGKRGITNHTK
+2358 KKNKNGKRDITK
-2373 EIGNYY
+2373 EIGNDY
-2379 ISRKTNSS
+2379 ISNKTNRSDDD
-2387 DNNVNKK
+2387 DNNNKK
-2394 NEGANSVIQTG
+2394 KNGGTNSVIQTR
-2405 SDQNLECS
+2405 SEQNLECS

-2438 FSATNYIIY
+2438 FSATNYIVY

-2468 AYKNNVKNIINNFE
+2468 AYKNNVKSIINNFE

-2494 YTTKIYEYIEAFFLE
+2494 HTSKIYEYIEAFFLE

-2520 VNTFNKKKNINYN
+2520 VNTFNKKKNINCN
-2533 HIEPHSILKFLEKYA
+2533 HIEPHSILNFLEKYA
-2548 NKAMLSFNKLRYIFK
+2548 NK
-2563 TKKRKR
+2563 
-2569 GQINDQKHVYHND
+2569 
-2582 INTPS
+2582 
-2587 DKNKTLIKYSKLYK
+2587 
-2601 TLIKLID
+2601 
-2608 NNFSYVHVYL
+2608 
-2618 NGNKYISVFELFKF
+2618 
-2632 ALCRIAY
+2632 AY

-2669 KILENAQAFKL
+2669 KILENAQTFKL
-2680 LEINAKLKFT
+2680 LEINEKLKFT
-2690 DNEFQVSHVNI
+2690 DNEFQVSHVNL

>member
-33 SLILFHLFLRNLSEK
+33 SLILFHLFLRSLSEK

-79 LCSMEINDTIYVNHI
+79 LCSKEINDTIYVNHI
-94 CLTPSS
+94 CLTPPSK
-100 QIINDFLKYANGNDM
+100 IINDFMKYTNENDM
-115 NIFRIY
+115 NIFRVY

-128 QNFKYAIFLNE
+128 KNFKYAIFLNE
-139 NDVKGLGKNPEK
+139 NDVKGLGKNKEK
-151 NNTKLSYQSI
+151 NNIKLSYQSI
-161 EFNNQILN
+161 QFNKQLLN
-169 NYKSKIKDSYQND
+169 NFKNKITND
-182 NNELTID
+182 YNDNNNELTID

-204 LKLKIDHHTLNMI
+204 AKLKIDQHTLNTI

-243 NDKKN
+243 KNKKN
-248 ILFFYNFV
+248 ILFFHNFV
-256 KNDVIETNYSC
+256 RNEVVETNYSC
-267 GLLGIENLKYESK
+267 GLLGIENLKYEAK
-280 ENDKKR
+280 RDDKK
-286 KPKILF
+286 KQPNLLF
-292 SNFIGK
+292 PSIVGK

-305 HKKINHIKQSK
+305 NKKIYHAKKIND
-316 EHYSGNAQNI
+316 QNV

-331 TSKLNSTNYKHGNNF
+331 TPALSSTDYAHRNNF
-346 RLYKHN
+346 RLNKQGN
-352 NGNIKNVKNDNN
+352 NNVKSVKNDN
-364 VSIVHEN
+364 
-371 LNFRNDGPISN
+371 LNFNDDEPISN
-382 ISYKIRVGDYALLNS
+382 IRYKIRVGDYALLNS

-428 FNEWYYNSFFIA
+428 FNEWYYNSFFMA

-446 YFLLKYNMFK
+446 YFLLKYNKFK
-456 NNKNEEFRNYIGKI
+456 DNNNEELENSVI
-470 NNKNIVYSHEEANDD
+470 NKSIVQSQEEPNDD
-485 VKYVTNFSLE
+485 IKYITNFSLE
-495 NFYSYKMPMKIF
+495 NFYSYKMPLKNL

-519 FRIVIFLCI
+519 FRIILFLCI

-590 KLINYFILFYYIY
+590 KLMNYFILFYYIY

-637 STFRLIIHSGANK
+637 STFRLIIHSGAK
-650 LLISLVL
+650 KSLISLVL

-680 IMFNEMYITIEDICL
+680 ITFNEMFITIEDICL
-695 MDLVIYPF
+695 MDLTIYPL
-703 VSFIILVS
+703 VSFVMLVS

-717 YIKSK
+717 YIKSN
-722 DTINFSFKIIP
+722 DTINFSFKVVP
-733 LMKKTNIY
+733 STK
-741 RKDYNTAIIEDNKTE
+741 
-756 NKNIHDHIYNLEFDS
+756 NKNIHQKNDNTTMLADSKTEDNLYNLEFDS
-771 GHTNTKNKYI
+771 EITNPKNKSI
-781 NKKRKFIK
+781 NKKNESINQLYMAEQNALSINKKHKFIK
-789 TAYNNDDEAIAN
+789 TAYNNDEEAIAN

-822 NISLTLKSNRIFVL
+822 NISLTLRSNRIFVL

-855 NKDSGEIYFVKNNFK
+855 NKDSGEISFVKNNFK
-870 LRKMKAEK
+870 LPKKKRGIQR
-878 NKHENA
+878 HEEA
-884 VGIDTVSYISQQNIQ
+884 ISIDTMPNTSKGIQ
-899 KNNKYKKK
+899 NNKYKKQS
-907 TNEMKDL
+907 NENDDL
-914 TDNISLNI
+914 TDSTSI
-922 NTIETNYKLSNLEN
+922 NSSTTETEYKLNKLKN
-936 ANKIKN
+936 VNKIKN
-942 RNKKE
+942 QSKKA

-966 ETIRTF
+966 EIIKIF

-980 NKYLKKKRTLSM
+980 NKYLKKKRTLKM

-1045 KLFKFFDKIKKN
+1045 KLFKFFDKIKRN

-1084 IIFNGGKPYFQNIIN
+1084 IVFNGTKRYFQNIIN

-1104 NVRFNCFSY
+1104 NVRFNSPSCD
-1113 NNNDKHD
+1113 NNSKYDN
-1120 HISTNEKNLI
+1120 ISINENNVI
-1130 SSISKEINKNNENFK
+1130 SAISKEINKNDEDFK
-1145 PLLIHED
+1145 PSFAYED
-1152 NVLFDKKN
+1152 SVSSDKKN
-1160 KKLKD
+1160 KKSKD

-1170 IFDIIN
+1170 IFDLIN
-1176 GDIKNDENSIESIKN
+1176 GDIKNDEDSIESIKS
-1191 SFIKYIKSSREY
+1191 SFIKYIKDSREY

-1232 TILNKLKNVLHYE
+1232 SILNKLKNVLHYE

-1268 KNIQDKDVKKL
+1268 KTIQDKGVKKL

-1304 MESKKKGNKTITDF
+1304 MESKKKGNKAITDF
-1318 GYINDMIQGTITENN
+1318 GYLNDIVLGKKNESN
-1333 TTNVKNDF
+1333 TTFMESNF
-1341 NKETNIH
+1341 NKAN
-1348 FRNVDKLNKSSDSQL
+1348 NVNFVNDNKLNKNSGSQL
-1363 EKEEYTEYNKYY
+1363 GQEGYIEDTNYY
-1375 NKNKNYNTY
+1375 NKNNDKY
-1384 KENSVKSGA
+1384 EV
-1393 NKLNLENSGKYNN
+1393 NKLNMNNSENYNN
-1406 YDNSNSYEIIKKL
+1406 YDDSNNYTIIQKL

-1426 ITPSLFLKLKKD
+1426 IAPSVFLKLNKD
-1438 LSEIN
+1438 LSDMN

-1471 VQYIKLDNSTI
+1471 VQYIELDNSTI

-1493 YGIIYKLK
+1493 YGIIYRLK
-1501 INDSEEYIYNIP
+1501 VDGSDEYIYNMP
-1513 EIDKYEHKKK
+1513 EVDKYKRKREF
-1523 MLIGPFKK
+1523 LTGPFKK
-1531 YFNLYKENRNNNYV
+1531 YFNLYEENRNNNYI
-1545 KSKSISY
+1545 KTKATNS
-1552 DNPSD
+1552 DHPSD
-1557 IINNNMGKN
+1557 IYNNRGKH
-1566 LFDYYN
+1566 LFNYYN
-1572 NTIFTLFKKY
+1572 NTLFMLFKKY

-1587 INYINAYIDEENLY
+1587 VNYISTSIDEDSLY
-1601 DNISDYLELRSKVND
+1601 DNISEYLELKSKLNN
-1616 DLSLGSYVFIINET
+1616 DLSLGTYVIVINET
-1630 QTIDVN
+1630 QNTDEN
-1636 NNVHS
+1636 NNIQT
-1641 NIEMDINLF
+1641 NIEMDVNLF
-1650 HNYIS
+1650 HNYTS

-1681 SQQEKDFND
+1681 RQQGNVISG
-1690 IEINNNIHG
+1690 IEINNKNIHG
-1699 VGQNGKN
+1699 VSQKEKN
-1706 NKNIYNEQMNTK
+1706 NKNINDEEFYTK
-1718 RTDIKNEPFRI
+1718 RTDVKNEPFRI

-1744 VFLSLIIFFCVF
+1744 VFLSVIIFFCVF
-1756 FERLKNEIENRKI
+1756 FERLKNEIENKKI
-1769 FTNFNVNKYIHYFQI
+1769 FTNFDVNKFIHYFQI

-1796 IFLFIVLYIFECTE
+1796 IFLFIVLYIFGCTE

-1821 IFGFNT
+1821 MFGFNT
-1827 FLSICLFSSL
+1827 FLSISLFSSL

-1849 FILCGIISIGIYVI
+1849 FILCAIISIGIYVI

-1870 NNIFL
+1870 NNAFL
-1875 IKLSHIFVCIF
+1875 VKLSHVFICIF

-1905 NLKRDLKAIDNDTII
+1905 NLKRDLKTIDSDTII
-1920 NTHVNTSHWNA
+1920 NTQLYYTQWNSS
-1931 NKYNQSANFFQK
+1931 KYEQSTNFFQRI
-1943 NFQNNIF
+1943 FQNNF
-1950 GGSFNDITQT
+1950 VEDGPDDSSQT
-1960 IPDTCSNEN
+1960 IPDACSNEN
-1969 SFFNERWDFV
+1969 SFFSERWDFV
-1979 FMFINFSIYFLILF
+1979 FIFINCSIYFILLL

-2001 FQKKKKIANQKLQ
+2001 FQKKKKMANEKLQ

-2030 LNKKYKNKKSINEK
+2030 LNKKYKNKKNTNE
-2044 KLNDHTTELNTLED
+2044 HTTELNTLED
-2058 KHNKHSKFFTDFSR
+2058 KNNKHSKLFTPFSR
-2072 NDKEE
+2072 NNTRKE
-2077 KTHKEKIYATSKYE
+2077 KTHPINKHD
-2091 NPEILENKNSQEKLE
+2091 NPENLENKNSV
-2106 KKNNLLKENLKKRK
+2106 KENFKKRR
-2120 NYLQLTEIEN
+2120 NDLQLIEAEN
-2130 IDKKS
+2130 IDKIS
-2135 LQNNVKYILKNINI
+2135 LQNNVKYILKDINI

-2201 MFTSKNRK
+2201 MFTSKNKK

-2216 SEKAQKKSENECKLL
+2216 SEKAQKRSENECKLS

-2250 LNLTDIELL
+2250 LNLTDTELL

-2273 DVHIKC
+2273 DLHINC

-2325 NILEMNSILNYITN
+2325 NILEMNSMDNYIQN
-2339 DDIASSMD
+2339 DELASSMD
-2347 YSVIDMNQKKT
+2347 YSVIDMNEKKN
-2358 KINKNGKRGITNHTK
+2358 KINKNKKRAITNSAK
-2373 EIGNYY
+2373 EMKNGYN
-2379 ISRKTNSS
+2379 SNKTNSS
-2387 DNNVNKK
+2387 DNNIDKK
-2394 NEGANSVIQTG
+2394 NGETNSVTQTG
-2405 SDQNLECS
+2405 NEENLECS
-2413 ISSNVNSINHNII
+2413 ISSNVNSINHNVI
-2426 NSFIKENILKLQ
+2426 NSFIKENVLKLR
-2438 FSATNYIIY
+2438 FSAKNYIVY
-2447 THIYTDMLYYDY
+2447 THIYTDILYYDY

-2468 AYKNNVKNIINNFE
+2468 AYKNNVKNIIGNFE

-2494 YTTKIYEYIEAFFLE
+2494 YTSKIYEYIEAFFSE
-2509 NNNAFNKFIKV
+2509 NNKAFNKFIKV
-2520 VNTFNKKKNINYN
+2520 VNTFNKKKGINYN
-2533 HIEPHSILKFLEKYA
+2533 NVEPDSILKFLEKYA
-2548 NKAMLSFNKLRYIFK
+2548 NKGMLNYNKICYIFK
-2563 TKKRKR
+2563 TKKRKS
-2569 GQINDQKHVYHND
+2569 GQTNDQELVYQNG
-2582 INTPS
+2582 
-2587 DKNKTLIKYSKLYK
+2587 KNKALIKYSKIYK

-2608 NNFSYVHVYL
+2608 NKFSYVNLYL
-2618 NGNKYISVFELFKF
+2618 NRNKYISVFELFKF
-2632 ALCRIAY
+2632 ALSRIAY
-2639 KDMRKFFMKY
+2639 KDIRKFFIQY

-2654 LSSEIIKSDQYNFVI
+2654 LSSEIIKSDQYNFVV
-2669 KILENAQAFKL
+2669 KMLENAHTFKL
-2680 LEINAKLKFT
+2680 LEINEKLKFT
-2690 DNEFQVSHVNI
+2690 DTEVQVSHVNL
-2701 DNLSA
+2701 DNVSA

>member
-1 MKTRKLYGLIKKTYY
+1 MKT
-16 EKKKNPILY
+16 
-25 FFFLLIPF
+25 
-33 SLILFHLFLRNLSEK
+33 H
-48 YSFELANLFSENDKI
+48 SFELANLFSENDKI

-79 LCSMEINDTIYVNHI
+79 LCAKEINDTIYVNHI
-94 CLTPSS
+94 CLTPPSK
-100 QIINDFLKYANGNDM
+100 IINDFMTYTNENDM

-121 NSEEECE
+121 NTEKECE
-128 QNFKYAIFLNE
+128 KNFKYAIFLNE
-139 NDVKGLGKNPEK
+139 NDVKDLGKKKEK
-151 NNTKLSYQSI
+151 NNIKLSYQSI
-161 EFNNQILN
+161 QFNKQLLN
-169 NYKSKIKDSYQND
+169 NFKNKITNNYNDD

-204 LKLKIDHHTLNMI
+204 AKLKIDQHTLNTI

-224 KFIKDIR
+224 KYIKDIR

-243 NDKKN
+243 KDKKN
-248 ILFFYNFV
+248 VLFFHNFV
-256 KNDVIETNYSC
+256 RNEVVETNYSC
-267 GLLGIENLKYESK
+267 GLLGIENLKYEI
-280 ENDKKR
+280 KKDNTKK
-286 KPKILF
+286 KPNLLF
-292 SNFIGK
+292 PNIVGR
-298 YLNKLSD
+298 YLNKLND
-305 HKKINHIKQSK
+305 NKKIDHTKKPSD
-316 EHYSGNAQNI
+316 QNI
-326 TNLSI
+326 TNL
-331 TSKLNSTNYKHGNNF
+331 LNKQGND
-346 RLYKHN
+346 
-352 NGNIKNVKNDNN
+352 NVKNIEND
-364 VSIVHEN
+364 N
-371 LNFRNDGPISN
+371 LNFDIDDPISN
-382 ISYKIRVGDYALLNS
+382 IRYKIRVGDYALLNS

-428 FNEWYYNSFFIA
+428 FNEWYYNSFFMA

-446 YFLLKYNMFK
+446 YFLLKYNKFK
-456 NNKNEEFRNYIGKI
+456 DNKNYKLKNDVSNKSIVQSQDEPSDDAKYI
-470 NNKNIVYSHEEANDD
+470 
-485 VKYVTNFSLE
+485 TNFSLE
-495 NFYSYKMPMKIF
+495 NFYSYKMPLKNL

-519 FRIVIFLCI
+519 FRIIVFLCI

-590 KLINYFILFYYIY
+590 ELMNYFILFYYIY

-650 LLISLVL
+650 SLISLVL

-680 IMFNEMYITIEDICL
+680 ITFNEMFITIEDICL
-695 MDLVIYPF
+695 MDLTIYPF
-703 VSFIILVS
+703 ISFIILVS

-717 YIKSK
+717 YIKSN
-722 DTINFSFKIIP
+722 DTISFSFKMVP
-733 LMKKTNIY
+733 LTKKKSMHQRN
-741 RKDYNTAIIEDNKTE
+741 NTTMLADSKTEDNL
-756 NKNIHDHIYNLEFDS
+756 YNLEFDS
-771 GHTNTKNKYI
+771 ESTNPKNKSISKKNEFVNQLYMTKQNALYT
-781 NKKRKFIK
+781 NKKHKFIR

-822 NISLTLKSNRIFVL
+822 NISLTLRSNRIFVL

-855 NKDSGEIYFVKNNFK
+855 SKDSGDISFVKNNFK
-870 LRKMKAEK
+870 LTKKKRGKQR
-878 NKHENA
+878 HEEA
-884 VGIDTVSYISQQNIQ
+884 ISIDTMPNTSKGIQ
-899 KNNKYKKK
+899 NNKYKKK
-907 TNEMKDL
+907 SNENDDL
-914 TDNISLNI
+914 TD
-922 NTIETNYKLSNLEN
+922 K
-936 ANKIKN
+936 
-942 RNKKE
+942 
-947 LEISFCSQ
+947 ISFCSQ

-966 ETIRTF
+966 EIIKIF

-980 NKYLKKKRTLSM
+980 NKYLKKKRTLKM

-1045 KLFKFFDKIKKN
+1045 KLFKFFDKIKRN

-1084 IIFNGGKPYFQNIIN
+1084 IVFNGTKRYFQNIIN

-1104 NVRFNCFSY
+1104 NVRFNSPSCDT
-1113 NNNDKHD
+1113 NDKYGN
-1120 HISTNEKNLI
+1120 ISI
-1130 SSISKEINKNNENFK
+1130 NEN
-1145 PLLIHED
+1145 
-1152 NVLFDKKN
+1152 N
-1160 KKLKD
+1160 
-1165 KSKNT
+1165 SRNT
-1170 IFDIIN
+1170 IFDLIN
-1176 GDIKNDENSIESIKN
+1176 GDIKNDEDSIESIKS

-1226 KLKNVI
+1226 KLKSVI
-1232 TILNKLKNVLHYE
+1232 SILNKLKNVLHYE
-1245 LKTIDIYYT
+1245 LKTIDIYYA

-1268 KNIQDKDVKKL
+1268 KTIQDKGVKKL

-1292 TQCFNNIKNQLI
+1292 TQYFNNIKNQLI
-1304 MESKKKGNKTITDF
+1304 MESKKKGNKSITDF
-1318 GYINDMIQGTITENN
+1318 GYLNDIILGKKNESNTTFIENN
-1333 TTNVKNDF
+1333 F
-1341 NKETNIH
+1341 NKAN
-1348 FRNVDKLNKSSDSQL
+1348 NVNFVNDNKLNKTSDN
-1363 EKEEYTEYNKYY
+1363 YT
-1375 NKNKNYNTY
+1375 
-1384 KENSVKSGA
+1384 
-1393 NKLNLENSGKYNN
+1393 
-1406 YDNSNSYEIIKKL
+1406 IIKKL

-1426 ITPSLFLKLKKD
+1426 ITPSVFLKLNKD
-1438 LSEIN
+1438 LSDIN

-1471 VQYIKLDNSTI
+1471 VQYIELDNSTI
-1482 SSSHLKESIIN
+1482 SSSHLRESIIN

-1501 INDSEEYIYNIP
+1501 INDSDEYIYNVP
-1513 EIDKYEHKKK
+1513 ETDKYERKRKF
-1523 MLIGPFKK
+1523 LTGPFKK
-1531 YFNLYKENRNNNYV
+1531 YFNLYEENRNNNYI
-1545 KSKSISY
+1545 KTKATNF
-1552 DNPSD
+1552 DQPND
-1557 IINNNMGKN
+1557 IYNNRGKQ
-1566 LFDYYN
+1566 LFNYYN
-1572 NTIFTLFKKY
+1572 NAFFTLFKKY

-1587 INYINAYIDEENLY
+1587 INYISTSIDEDNLY
-1601 DNISDYLELRSKVND
+1601 DDISEYLELRSKLDN
-1616 DLSLGSYVFIINET
+1616 DLSLGTYVIVINET
-1630 QTIDVN
+1630 QNTDEN
-1636 NNVHS
+1636 NNVQA
-1641 NIEMDINLF
+1641 NIEMDVNLF
-1650 HNYIS
+1650 HNYTS

-1665 VFNVLYDFQNI
+1665 IFNVLYDFQNM
-1676 VNNRN
+1676 VNNIYI
-1681 SQQEKDFND
+1681 QQETVISG
-1690 IEINNNIHG
+1690 IEINNKNIHG
-1699 VGQNGKN
+1699 VSQKEKN
-1706 NKNIYNEQMNTK
+1706 SKNMNNYEMYTK

-1744 VFLSLIIFFCVF
+1744 VFLSVIIFFCVF
-1756 FERLKNEIENRKI
+1756 FERLKNEIENKKI
-1769 FTNFNVNKYIHYFQI
+1769 FTNFDVNKYIHYFQI

-1796 IFLFIVLYIFECTE
+1796 IFLFIVLYIFGCTE

-1821 IFGFNT
+1821 MFGFNT
-1827 FLSICLFSSL
+1827 FLSISLFSSL
-1837 YLNSYIIFLFVN
+1837 YLNSYILFLFVN
-1849 FILCGIISIGIYVI
+1849 FILCAIISIGIYVI

-1870 NNIFL
+1870 NNAFL
-1875 IKLSHIFVCIF
+1875 VKLSHAFICLF

-1905 NLKRDLKAIDNDTII
+1905 NLKRDLKTIDSDTII
-1920 NTHVNTSHWNA
+1920 NTQFDYTQWNSTKYEQNTS
-1931 NKYNQSANFFQK
+1931 FFK
-1943 NFQNNIF
+1943 TIFQNNF
-1950 GGSFNDITQT
+1950 VGDASDDNTQT
-1960 IPDTCSNEN
+1960 IPDACSNEN
-1969 SFFNERWDFV
+1969 SFFSERWDFI
-1979 FMFINFSIYFLILF
+1979 FIFINCSIYFILLL

-2001 FQKKKKIANQKLQ
+2001 FQKKKKMANEKLQ
-2014 STFEGKYAFL
+2014 STFGGKYAFL
-2024 LNNFNL
+2024 LNNFNV
-2030 LNKKYKNKKSINEK
+2030 LNKKYKNKKNI
-2044 KLNDHTTELNTLED
+2044 NDHTTELNTLED
-2058 KHNKHSKFFTDFSR
+2058 ENNKHSELFTPFSK
-2072 NDKEE
+2072 NDTDKE
-2077 KTHKEKIYATSKYE
+2077 KAYAINKHE
-2091 NPEILENKNSQEKLE
+2091 NPENLENKNSV
-2106 KKNNLLKENLKKRK
+2106 KENIKKRR
-2120 NYLQLTEIEN
+2120 NDLQLIEAEN
-2130 IDKKS
+2130 IDKVS
-2135 LQNNVKYILKNINI
+2135 LQNNIKYILKNINI

-2201 MFTSKNRK
+2201 MFTSKNKK

-2216 SEKAQKKSENECKLL
+2216 SEKAQKRSENECKLS

-2250 LNLTDIELL
+2250 LNLTDTELL

-2273 DVHIKC
+2273 DLHINC

-2325 NILEMNSILNYITN
+2325 NILEINSMANYIQN
-2339 DDIASSMD
+2339 DELASSMD
-2347 YSVIDMNQKKT
+2347 YSVIDMNEKKN
-2358 KINKNGKRGITNHTK
+2358 KIHKNGKHAITN
-2373 EIGNYY
+2373 
-2379 ISRKTNSS
+2379 R
-2387 DNNVNKK
+2387 
-2394 NEGANSVIQTG
+2394 NEE
-2405 SDQNLECS
+2405 NLECS
-2413 ISSNVNSINHNII
+2413 ISSNVTSINHNVI
-2426 NSFIKENILKLQ
+2426 NNFIKENVLKFR
-2438 FSATNYIIY
+2438 FSAKNYIVY
-2447 THIYTDMLYYDY
+2447 THIYTDILYYDY

-2468 AYKNNVKNIINNFE
+2468 AYKNNVKNIIDNFE
-2482 KYYLFQIKLKGI
+2482 KYYLFQIKIKGI
-2494 YTTKIYEYIEAFFLE
+2494 YTSKIHEYIEAFFSE
-2509 NNNAFNKFIKV
+2509 NNKAFNKFIKV
-2520 VNTFNKKKNINYN
+2520 VNKFNKKKDINYN
-2533 HIEPHSILKFLEKYA
+2533 DVEPDSMLKFLEKYA
-2548 NKAMLSFNKLRYIFK
+2548 NKGMLNYNKICYIFK
-2563 TKKRKR
+2563 TKKRKS
-2569 GQINDQKHVYHND
+2569 GQTKDQELFYQNG
-2582 INTPS
+2582 
-2587 DKNKTLIKYSKLYK
+2587 KNKALIKYSKIYK

-2608 NNFSYVHVYL
+2608 NKFSYVNLYL
-2618 NGNKYISVFELFKF
+2618 NRNKYISVFELFKF
-2632 ALCRIAY
+2632 ALSRIAY
-2639 KDMRKFFMKY
+2639 KDIRKFFIQY

-2654 LSSEIIKSDQYNFVI
+2654 LSSEIIKSDQYNFVV
-2669 KILENAQAFKL
+2669 KMLENAHTFKL
-2680 LEINAKLKFT
+2680 LEINKKLNFT
-2690 DNEFQVSHVNI
+2690 DAEVQVSNVNL